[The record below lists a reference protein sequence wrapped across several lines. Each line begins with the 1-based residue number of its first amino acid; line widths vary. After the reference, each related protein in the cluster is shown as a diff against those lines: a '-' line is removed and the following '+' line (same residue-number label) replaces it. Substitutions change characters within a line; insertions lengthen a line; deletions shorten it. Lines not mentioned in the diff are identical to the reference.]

1 LKLGEDR
8 KNNHP
13 IAKILEGKVHRK
25 IIKQTIMT
33 SVYGVT
39 FVGARRQ
46 IENALRDKYP
56 NFPPQQIRDVTIYLT
71 RKTFEALSNLFSG
84 AKSIMDWLVKCASI
98 ICKAG
103 ENLTW
108 VTPLGLPV
116 VQPYRKATNTE
127 FVTSISQEIVLKEID
142 KLGVNPRRNATAFP
156 PNFVHSLD
164 STHMFLTA
172 MECQRL
178 GITFASVH
186 DSYWTH
192 ACTVPYLNKILRD
205 KFVEIYKRPL
215 LHDLRKFW
223 LAEYSDISLPPVP
236 HYRGLDVDKVLES
249 PYFFH

>member
-1 LKLGEDR
+1 LKLEEDR

-13 IAKILEGKVHRK
+13 IAVLLEGKSHRK
-25 IIKQTIMT
+25 IIKHTIMT

-46 IENALRDKYP
+46 IENALIDKYP
-56 NFPPQQIRDVTIYLT
+56 NFPDKSVLDATVYLT
-71 RKTFEALSNLFSG
+71 KKTFEALNNLFSG
-84 AKSIMDWLVKCASI
+84 AKAIMDWLVKCASI
-98 ICKAG
+98 ICKNG

-116 VQPYRKATNTE
+116 VQPYRKAKSNE
-127 FVTSISQEIVLKEID
+127 FVTSISQEIVLKEIE

-172 MECQRL
+172 IECQRL

-186 DSYWTH
+186 DSFWTH
-192 ACTVPYLNKILRD
+192 ACTVPYMNKILREQ
-205 KFVEIYKRPL
+205 FVEIYKRPL
-215 LHDLRKFW
+215 LDDLRKFW
-223 LAEYSDISLPPVP
+223 LAEYPNISLPPVP
-236 HYRGLDVDKVLES
+236 AFRGLDVSKVLDS
-249 PYFFH
+249 NYFFH